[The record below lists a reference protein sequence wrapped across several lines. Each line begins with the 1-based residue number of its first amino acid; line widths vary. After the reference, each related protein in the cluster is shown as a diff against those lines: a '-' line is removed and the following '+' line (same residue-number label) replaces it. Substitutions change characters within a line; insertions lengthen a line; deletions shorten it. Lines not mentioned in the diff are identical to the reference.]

1 MVFYSQPCSFVE
13 FFIKLPGGGY
23 GYVLELHNVKAATK
37 SANNQ
42 SYLWNRQLIMPKSF
56 ARKCEVYN
64 NLAEKPVKIMK
75 YVFFFF
81 YSQQA
86 ATYDNPV
93 FYEVKIKKTV
103 SACN

>member
-37 SANNQ
+37 SANSQ

-56 ARKCEVYN
+56 VRKSEVYN

-75 YVFFFF
+75 YVFSFFIASRQLLMTTLYF
-81 YSQQA
+81 
-86 ATYDNPV
+86 T
-93 FYEVKIKKTV
+93 K
-103 SACN
+103 